1 MNSKA
6 NPFTYFEVLDRNGDI
21 WAKNDGTTLQ
31 KHSFDAARIAD
42 EVVKNLYVSKSRS
55 KFEDSIKDL
64 IIYSAYI
71 HDAGKA
77 DRRWQKYIKGE
88 MDKPKVPH
96 PLFSLP
102 IAKKYLEENLKI
114 ENRKIKELFIN
125 LGLLSIATHHSA
137 FNNDKYSGYEGRRA
151 DYLFEFE
158 DALEPYSLFYE
169 ASEQILDMRNQK
181 DRRYLY
187 VLINGVLSFADWMVS
202 VSNADYKRF
211 DERQLDI
218 RLTNYFK
225 NKIRKPL
232 YPYQEKARGIG
243 GDLLIQLP
251 TGCGKT
257 ETALWWLVNLNCN
270 KLFYTLP
277 TVTTVDAMRKRFE
290 GTNRSIGIFEEG
302 DVSFS
307 HHLLELSLMVDERL
321 EEGEFFVQKHL
332 LRSVAVTT
340 IDRIL
345 LSLMNHRRYA
355 VSEVMLNNAALIID
369 EIHSYS
375 PFTFSLI
382 IEALRYLK
390 EYHNVKL
397 CIMSATFPDVI
408 KDALFKSDEGE
419 RARFQTLIPDERIR
433 EMYRKKRR
441 TKITAFYEGKM
452 IEDNAD
458 QIVDAIKAYKKVL
471 VVVNTVW
478 KAQNLFEIIKKKAK
492 KCDKDINFIL
502 FHGRFIYR
510 DRGSKQREVEEVEE
524 RLKDPANKERVIL
537 ISTQIVEVS
546 LDIDYN
552 VLFTEIAPI
561 DAIIQRAGR
570 VNRKGKEEV
579 SDIYV
584 FDVKD
589 DEKGYLPYKE
599 EQINESRN
607 ILSNIKI
614 HSELDYLDRNNEF
627 YESLRNYYETELK
640 ENRLDEFLKQIYEKK
655 SIDKALQ
662 TRDGFLTVPVVPVKF
677 EEDVERINKKIDRI
691 NEEIK
696 RNRSESKRLR
706 NERLNLLAERS
717 GYFVPVPF
725 YTAVS
730 FADKSSDSSIMFIR
744 LKYSSEI
751 GIYREEEKEKV
762 LIL

>member
-1 MNSKA
+1 MNLKA
-6 NPFTYFEVLDRNGDI
+6 NPFTYFEVLDRKGDI
-21 WAKNDGTTLQ
+21 WAKDDGTTLQ
-31 KHSFDAARIAD
+31 RHSFDAARMAE
-42 EVVKNLYVSKSRS
+42 EVVKTLYVSKRWN
-55 KFEDSIKDL
+55 KFKDLLDDL
-64 IIYSAYI
+64 IIYSTYI

-77 DRRWQKYIKGE
+77 DRRWQEYIKGE

-102 IAKKYLEENLKI
+102 IAKKYLEENLKT
-114 ENRKIKELFIN
+114 EKTKIKELFIN

-137 FNNDKYSGYEGRRA
+137 FNNDKYSRYAGRRA
-151 DYLFEFE
+151 DYFFEFM
-158 DALEPYSLFYE
+158 DTLEPYSLFYE
-169 ASEQILDMRNQK
+169 ASEQILDMHNQK

-187 VLINGVLSFADWMVS
+187 VLVNGVLSFADWMVS
-202 VSNADYKRF
+202 VPNADYKQF
-211 DERQLDI
+211 DDRRLDI

-225 NKIRKPL
+225 NKIRKPP
-232 YPYQEKARGIG
+232 YPYQEKARGIR

-277 TVTTVDAMRKRFE
+277 TVTTVEAMRKRFE

-307 HHLLELSLMVDERL
+307 HHLLELSLMEDERL

-332 LRSVAVTT
+332 LRPVAVTT

-345 LSLMNHRRYA
+345 LSLMNHKRYA
-355 VSEVMLNNAALIID
+355 VSEVMLNNAALIVD

-397 CIMSATFPDVI
+397 CIMSATLPDVI
-408 KDALFKSDEGE
+408 KDALLDSEEGE
-419 RARFQTLIPDERIR
+419 GANFQPIISNEKIR
-433 EMYRKKRR
+433 EIYRKKRR
-441 TKITAFYEGKM
+441 TRITAFYEVEL
-452 IEDNAD
+452 IEDNTD
-458 QIVDAIKAYKKVL
+458 RVIEAIKAYKKVL

-478 KAQNLFEIIKKKAK
+478 KAQNLFDTIKKKK
-492 KCDKDINFIL
+492 GRIDKDIKVIL
-502 FHGRFIYR
+502 FHSRFIYR
-510 DRGSKQREVEEVEE
+510 DRGSKQREVE
-524 RLKDPANKERVIL
+524 RLTDPLNKKKVIL

-546 LDIDYN
+546 LDIDFD

-570 VNRKGKEEV
+570 INRKGKKEV

-599 EQINESRN
+599 EQIKESRN
-607 ILSNIKI
+607 ILGSIKI
-614 HSELDYLDRNNEF
+614 HSELDYLDGNNEF
-627 YESLRNYYETELK
+627 YESLRTSYESKLK
-640 ENRLDEFLKQIYEKK
+640 ENKLDEFLGQIYEKK

-677 EEDVERINKKIDRI
+677 EEAIERINKEIEGI
-691 NEEIK
+691 NEKIK
-696 RNRSESKRLR
+696 KNRRKSKGLR
-706 NERLNLLAERS
+706 DKRLNLLAERG
-717 GYFVPVPF
+717 GYFVSVPF
-725 YTAVS
+725 YTAAS
-730 FADKSSDSSIMFIR
+730 FREKSSDSSIMFIR

-751 GIYREEEKEKV
+751 GIYREEEKEKI